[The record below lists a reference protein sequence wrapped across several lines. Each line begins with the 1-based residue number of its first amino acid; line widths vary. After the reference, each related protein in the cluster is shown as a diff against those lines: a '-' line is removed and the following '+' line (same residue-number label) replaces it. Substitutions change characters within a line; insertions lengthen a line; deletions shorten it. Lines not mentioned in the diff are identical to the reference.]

1 MIKRA
6 VRVVT
11 NFCLK
16 GYSPVMCLL
25 NIASA
30 FDPARLLTKNEN
42 RTQDLFLFWYSP
54 KFMCLNLLL
63 KLSVPA
69 SLYLTVAFM
78 EFKPPSQSVDVR
90 TEVA

>member
-78 EFKPPSQSVDVR
+78 DFDNVCSQYDIFN
-90 TEVA
+90 